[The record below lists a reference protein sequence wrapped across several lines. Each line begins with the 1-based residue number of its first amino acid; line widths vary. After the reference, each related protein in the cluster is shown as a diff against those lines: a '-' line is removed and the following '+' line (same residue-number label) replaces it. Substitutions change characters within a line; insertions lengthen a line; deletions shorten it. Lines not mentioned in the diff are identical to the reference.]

1 LTVNADNKFSPFTL
15 NFPNFPVIFH
25 GNSDKSINLGKQ
37 NTENAFAADTNYRS
51 KYYTNT
57 HTDEI
62 KQPQKVKHLNKPNPP
77 IQKKGVQVVG
87 EQTEFLLRQL
97 FLQVVLDKAIMT

>member
-1 LTVNADNKFSPFTL
+1 
-15 NFPNFPVIFH
+15 VIFH

-77 IQKKGVQVVG
+77 HPKKRGPSCG
-87 EQTEFLLRQL
+87 GANGIFIAATFSSSCS
-97 FLQVVLDKAIMT
+97 